1 VFLMCERGGIGRRPR
16 LINLSAHK
24 ETYGVEPVKFG
35 EGCKMLIPSQAS
47 DRISVEGVETRRQ
60 ASKAFCYDEG
70 IVQTTN
76 C

>member
-1 VFLMCERGGIGRRPR
+1 MFFEIVFNFVFLMCERGGIGRRPR

-47 DRISVEGVETRRQ
+47 DRNISRR
-60 ASKAFCYDEG
+60 CRD
-70 IVQTTN
+70 
-76 C
+76 